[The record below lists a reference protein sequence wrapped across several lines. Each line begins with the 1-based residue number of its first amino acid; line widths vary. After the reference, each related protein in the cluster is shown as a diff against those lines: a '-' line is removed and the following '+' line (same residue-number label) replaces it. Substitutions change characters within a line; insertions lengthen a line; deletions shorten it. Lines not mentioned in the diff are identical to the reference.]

1 MQCSPAPRPFLGP
14 DPHGLGL
21 GAWDTKQLDD
31 VVRVVHGIDSPSIFR
46 PYPFSS
52 LAPQFSFSQNTP
64 HPPRS
69 FSSRPPLPLSLSL
82 SLYESPLFLSLRVSG
97 ARVCAIVETMRGEDQ
112 QSRLIY
118 ELCALLLTILR
129 PPSHPPATRTGR
141 RAVAPA
147 RVTPAGFASLLL
159 GASLALML
167 CGSVTF
173 VIGFILMPWVIGLVM
188 VFYFVGVVSSLS
200 GLGGRSFALIPP
212 PPEGD
217 LRSSLFQ
224 TSNYLDVK
232 WYLPTK

>member
-1 MQCSPAPRPFLGP
+1 
-14 DPHGLGL
+14 
-21 GAWDTKQLDD
+21 
-31 VVRVVHGIDSPSIFR
+31 
-46 PYPFSS
+46 
-52 LAPQFSFSQNTP
+52 
-64 HPPRS
+64 
-69 FSSRPPLPLSLSL
+69 
-82 SLYESPLFLSLRVSG
+82 
-97 ARVCAIVETMRGEDQ
+97 MRGEDQ

-200 GLGGRSFALIPP
+200 GLGRAILCPDSP
-212 PPEGD
+212 
-217 LRSSLFQ
+217 SSPKEISGVFEV
-224 TSNYLDVK
+224 TGFYYHSLDKLV
-232 WYLPTK
+232 LS